1 MTSPPSTGSILRTAN
16 PIESPFS
23 TVKLRTKVTRGAGS
37 PAAALAVVFKLA
49 ESAQERP
56 RAITAPDLVA
66 SSGLEPASNE
76 ASSSNANQRP

>member
-1 MTSPPSTGSILRTAN
+1 
-16 PIESPFS
+16 
-23 TVKLRTKVTRGAGS
+23 VKLRTKVTRGAGS

-66 SSGLEPASNE
+66 LVRAGARFERGVLLEREPATV
-76 ASSSNANQRP
+76 A